1 MSIFSIIVDGITP
14 QYEEEKKDGR
24 ERRQFLAQKKEAE
37 TDFAQ
42 EGRMCEPTFSS
53 YHMLVN

>member
-24 ERRQFLAQKKEAE
+24 ERRQFVAQKKEAE

-42 EGRMCEPTFSS
+42 EERKC
-53 YHMLVN
+53 